1 MSVEPAPPAL
11 GRIDRGAVRGA
22 ASGSGPAAAA
32 APTEGTGNRL
42 SAGRFAKILL
52 ICLGLFVLAVLV
64 SPLFGS
70 AHIDLR
76 EALNFARPLA
86 DNPAAR
92 VLLYGRLPRV
102 LAAATAGAGLSAAG
116 VAFQALLRNPLAC
129 PFTLGVSSGS
139 SLGAVLAIRFG
150 LESLTIFGWALGELA
165 LPLSASLFALLV
177 VALVFWL
184 GERGATGPTTLL
196 LSGVTLAVLASAL
209 IMAVIYTAD
218 FGQTYRIVRWQMGDL
233 DVMRHDLVLR
243 MAVPVGLALVL
254 LWPRARDLNALSA
267 GPDAAAGLG
276 VDVRRATRWVY
287 LASSLAVG
295 AIVAVAGP
303 IGFVGLLVPHALRS
317 LLGPDHRLLLPASA
331 LCGGSFLV
339 LCDLLAQVVARP
351 AVLPVGVV
359 TACIGAPFFIG
370 LLLSRGLRAKLWS

>member
-1 MSVEPAPPAL
+1 MSAHTTQPKAPAPAVTW
-11 GRIDRGAVRGA
+11 DGAPQLGA
-22 ASGSGPAAAA
+22 A
-32 APTEGTGNRL
+32 
-42 SAGRFAKILL
+42 RFAR
-52 ICLGLFVLAVLV
+52 VLAVGILLLLV
-64 SPLFGS
+64 SLLLSPLFGS
-70 AHIDLR
+70 AHIDIR
-76 EALNFARPLA
+76 EALNFTKPLA
-86 DNPAAR
+86 DSPAAR
-92 VLLYGRLPRV
+92 VVLYGRLPRV
-102 LAAATAGAGLSAAG
+102 LAAATAGAGLAATG

-150 LESLTIFGWALGELA
+150 LESLTIFGLMLGEVA
-165 LPLSASLFALLV
+165 LPLMASLFALLV
-177 VALVFWL
+177 VGLVFWL
-184 GERGATGPTTLL
+184 GERGAAGPTTLL
-196 LSGVTLAVLASAL
+196 LSGVTIAVLSGAL

-233 DVMRHDLVLR
+233 DVMRYDLVLR
-243 MAVPVGLALVL
+243 MAIPVLLALGL

-295 AIVAVAGP
+295 AVVAVAGP
-303 IGFVGLLVPHALRS
+303 IGFVGLLVPHTLRS

-331 LCGGSFLV
+331 LGGASFLV

-359 TACIGAPFFIG
+359 TACIGAPFFVV

>member
-1 MSVEPAPPAL
+1 MSARCTAAPAPDAMPGLNRARFTKVLLACLAL
-11 GRIDRGAVRGA
+11 
-22 ASGSGPAAAA
+22 
-32 APTEGTGNRL
+32 
-42 SAGRFAKILL
+42 LL
-52 ICLGLFVLAVLV
+52 FSLLL

-70 AHIDLR
+70 SQVDLR
-76 EALNFARPLA
+76 AAFDFTRPLA

-102 LAAATAGAGLSAAG
+102 LAAATAGAGLAAAG

-150 LESLTIFGWALGELA
+150 LESLTVFGLALGELA

-177 VALVFWL
+177 VGLVFWL
-184 GERGATGPTTLL
+184 GERGSAGPTTLL
-196 LSGVTLAVLASAL
+196 LSGVTLAVLSGAL

-233 DVMRHDLVLR
+233 DVMRYDLVLR
-243 MAVPVGLALVL
+243 MAVPVLLALAL

-287 LASSLAVG
+287 LCSSLAVG
-295 AIVAVAGP
+295 AVVAVAGP
-303 IGFVGLLVPHALRS
+303 IGFVGLLVPHTLRS

-339 LCDLLAQVVARP
+339 LCDLLSQVVARP
-351 AVLPVGVV
+351 AVLPVGVL
-359 TACIGAPFFIG
+359 TACIGAPFFVA
-370 LLLSRGLRAKLWS
+370 LLLSRGLRARLWS

>member
-1 MSVEPAPPAL
+1 MSAPAPVP
-11 GRIDRGAVRGA
+11 
-22 ASGSGPAAAA
+22 SGLGPASTHQVSRA
-32 APTEGTGNRL
+32 
-42 SAGRFAKILL
+42 RFVRVLL
-52 ICLGLFVLAVLV
+52 ACLGLLLLSLLL

-70 AHIDLR
+70 ANIDLG
-76 EALNFARPLA
+76 EALNLHRPLA

-102 LAAATAGAGLSAAG
+102 LAAATAGAGLAAAG

-139 SLGAVLAIRFG
+139 SLGAVLAIRLG
-150 LESLTIFGWALGELA
+150 MESLSLFGFALGELA
-165 LPLSASLFALLV
+165 LPLMASLFALLV

-243 MAVPVGLALVL
+243 MAVPVVLALLL